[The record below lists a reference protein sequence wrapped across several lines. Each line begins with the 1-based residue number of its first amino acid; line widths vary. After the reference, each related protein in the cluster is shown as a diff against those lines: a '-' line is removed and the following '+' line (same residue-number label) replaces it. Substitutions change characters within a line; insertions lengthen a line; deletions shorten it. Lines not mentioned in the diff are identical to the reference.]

1 MSRRRSR
8 AFDAA
13 TVAVSAGAL
22 SQLPALGSLAVLGL
36 GTHDPWVRGV
46 ALAVG
51 LAAVVVAG
59 RVMAARLSD
68 RTRLAVA
75 SAAAMIALVS
85 YGPVDPLAE
94 LVARAAGA
102 TLGAIAFASWLAT
115 RDTAKTPGRQD
126 AASEPLGALAS
137 SRFLSVVGLA
147 GPLALAPIAARLAS
161 LEGHSPVLAALAL
174 VLGLAIG
181 VKVRRVPAL
190 ALLAPV
196 VAAVGLLYA
205 PSFIIPTLAVASVLA
220 GLALRPSLALA
231 LAPLLGVGLEQGLMR
246 AAERTWSPE
255 RKMAIAH
262 VAGDTLQ
269 SFGFSPYGVVAV
281 VDSQKT
287 NVRALYRDGELL
299 GSINIA
305 KGESAADALTPV
317 LASVLLETLAERGGA
332 VACLGFSD
340 GIAAWTLARV
350 ESSSLTIVEPDPS
363 IRAIKDDPGDLF
375 HGAWREGTIAT
386 AMPANANLILD
397 LEGALATEAR
407 LARAHGQLDGG
418 SVVRVVRDGPRFE
431 DQAQAFARVFP
442 NALVF
447 RAPLSRGV
455 AIFVGGV
462 AHIDTARPLGAGLR
476 FAIANTRLPASDLLG
491 TFVGA
496 AHALRQAQRVDDL
509 VPAQE
514 DAEKLAFLLG
524 DTEALLTVA
533 DSASKL
539 GNTRTARAL
548 LAAAKRLHVEPAYEI
563 ERATGDAF
571 FREGNDR
578 EAVLCWNRALEMA
591 PSALSPRLSLAA
603 RHFKRKE
610 HEKARA
616 LLQGALTG
624 DLTKD
629 APAHYLLGA
638 IALAKNEFA
647 LAQRHFEAADG
658 FEDAEKRAEIARGLD
673 EESKKLSPPVAPK
686 KLDESPKRL
695 YDEAVVILD
704 ETAEEEAKYVANCR
718 AKKIQPDDAEVALFT
733 SRREEARALL
743 EKARE
748 KEPENPAISFELGRV
763 ERVLENWE
771 KAASAF
777 ETAARL
783 DPQSSR
789 ALYALGD
796 VLWQMRQG
804 DAALDAYERG
814 LARGP
819 ISTGSARVFLAC
831 AEILV
836 SQKRYADAASKLE
849 EAERSAPGHPE
860 VPLQL
865 GRIYERLGRGPDAVR
880 AYRRWL
886 DLAGDGADPALKAR
900 VEGWIR
906 ALER

>member
-1 MSRRRSR
+1 
-8 AFDAA
+8 
-13 TVAVSAGAL
+13 
-22 SQLPALGSLAVLGL
+22 
-36 GTHDPWVRGV
+36 
-46 ALAVG
+46 LAVG
-51 LAAVVVAG
+51 LAVVVLAG
-59 RVMAARLSD
+59 RLLAARLSD
-68 RTRLAVA
+68 RARLAVA

-85 YGPVDPLAE
+85 YGPVDPLVE
-94 LVARAAGA
+94 LVGRAAGA
-102 TLGAIAFASWLAT
+102 ALGAIAFASWLVT

-126 AASEPLGALAS
+126 AAREPLGALAS
-137 SRFLSVVGLA
+137 SRFLSLVGLA

-161 LEGHSPVLAALAL
+161 LDGHSPVLAALAL
-174 VLGLAIG
+174 VLGLALG
-181 VKVRRVPAL
+181 VKLHRRPAL
-190 ALLAPV
+190 AVLAPL

-205 PSFIIPTLAVASVLA
+205 PSFIIPTLALASLLA
-220 GLALRPSLALA
+220 GLALRPSLTLA
-231 LAPLLGVGLEQGLMR
+231 LAALLGAGLELGLMR

-262 VAGDTLQ
+262 VEGDTLQ
-269 SFGFSPYGVVAV
+269 SFGFSSYGVVAV
-281 VDSQKT
+281 VDSQRT
-287 NVRALYRDGELL
+287 NVRALYRNGELL

-317 LASVLLETLAERGGA
+317 LASVLLETLGRRGQ

-340 GIAAWTLARV
+340 GIAAWTLALVDSRA
-350 ESSSLTIVEPDPS
+350 LTIVEPDPA

-375 HGAWREGTIAT
+375 HGGWRAGTIAT
-386 AMPANANLILD
+386 EIPANPDAILD
-397 LEGALATEAR
+397 LEGLLAPESR
-407 LARAHGQLDGG
+407 LARASGHLAKG
-418 SVVRVVRDGPRFE
+418 SALVRLVRDGPRFAE
-431 DQAQAFARVFP
+431 EAGAFARVFP
-442 NALVF
+442 DALVF

-455 AIFVGGV
+455 AILVGGV
-462 AHIDTARPLGAGLR
+462 AAIDTARPLDAGLR
-476 FAIANTRLPASDLLG
+476 FALATTRLPEAHLVG

-496 AHALRQAQRVDDL
+496 AHALRQARTVDEI

-514 DAEKLAFLLG
+514 DAEKLATLLG
-524 DTEALLTVA
+524 EPEALLTVA

-548 LAAAKRLHVEPAYEI
+548 LAAARRLHVEPAYEI
-563 ERATGDAF
+563 ERAEGDAL

-578 EAVLCWNRALEMA
+578 EAVRCWNRALQMA

-610 HEKARA
+610 HDKARA
-616 LLQGALTG
+616 LLEGALTG
-624 DLTKD
+624 DSTRD

-647 LAQRHFEAADG
+647 LAQRHFEAARG
-658 FEDAEKRAEIARGLD
+658 FEDAENRAEIARGLD

-704 ETAEEEAKYVANCR
+704 ETAEEEAKYVAGCR
-718 AKKIQPDDAEVALFT
+718 AKKIQPDAAEVALFT
-733 SRREEARALL
+733 SRREEARGLL

-748 KEPENPAISFELGRV
+748 KEPENPAIYFEIGRV

-783 DPQSSR
+783 DPRSSR

-796 VLWQMRQG
+796 VLGQMGQG

-831 AEILV
+831 ADILMAK
-836 SQKRYADAASKLE
+836 KRYQDAVSKLE
-849 EAERSAPGHPE
+849 EAERSAPGHPD
-860 VPLQL
+860 VLLAL
-865 GRIYERLGRGPDAVR
+865 GTCYEHLGRGPDAAR

-900 VEGWIR
+900 VEGRIR